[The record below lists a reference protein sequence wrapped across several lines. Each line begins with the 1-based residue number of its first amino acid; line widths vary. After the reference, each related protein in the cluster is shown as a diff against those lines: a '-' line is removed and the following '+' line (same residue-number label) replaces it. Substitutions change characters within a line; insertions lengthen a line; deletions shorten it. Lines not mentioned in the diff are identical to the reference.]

1 MTAER
6 ELDVVVHGAT
16 GFVGRLTAEY
26 LARCAP
32 PGTRIGLSGRSRE
45 GLAEVR
51 GSLGRT
57 AEGWPLLVAD
67 ADDEDD
73 LAGLAAR
80 TRVVA
85 TTVGPYLVHGL
96 PLVAAC
102 ARAGTHYADLTGE
115 VLFVRRAIDRHHD
128 QAAATGARIVVSCGF
143 DSVPSDLGVLVTADR
158 ARADGA
164 GELAEA
170 TLVVAAARGGVS
182 GGTVETLRTTLAEA
196 RRDAR
201 ARRVLADPYALSPDP
216 ETAPGDRGRRDGLGV
231 GHHPEL
237 GGWTAPFVM
246 AGHNTRV
253 VHRSNALQ
261 GWRYGRGFRYQ
272 EVVRTG
278 TGLRGAAV
286 AAGMTGALAAGAAA
300 LAFGPTRA
308 VLDRLLPEPGEGPDE
323 ETRRRG
329 RFRMEVHART
339 TTGARYVAVVA
350 ARGDPGYAATSVML
364 GESALALALDLG
376 RLPAAAGVLT
386 PATAMGQVLVERLR
400 AAGFTIAVDRV

>member
-51 GSLGRT
+51 GTLGRT

-115 VLFVRRAIDRHHD
+115 VLFVRQAIDRHHD

-143 DSVPSDLGVLVTADR
+143 DSVPSDLGILVTADR

-201 ARRVLADPYALSPDP
+201 ARIPRPHRATADDA
-216 ETAPGDRGRRDGLGV
+216 TAWASG
-231 GHHPEL
+231 
-237 GGWTAPFVM
+237 T
-246 AGHNTRV
+246 TRSSV
-253 VHRSNALQ
+253 V
-261 GWRYGRGFRYQ
+261 
-272 EVVRTG
+272 
-278 TGLRGAAV
+278 
-286 AAGMTGALAAGAAA
+286 
-300 LAFGPTRA
+300 
-308 VLDRLLPEPGEGPDE
+308 
-323 ETRRRG
+323 
-329 RFRMEVHART
+329 
-339 TTGARYVAVVA
+339 
-350 ARGDPGYAATSVML
+350 
-364 GESALALALDLG
+364 G
-376 RLPAAAGVLT
+376 RLPS
-386 PATAMGQVLVERLR
+386 
-400 AAGFTIAVDRV
+400 

>member
-1 MTAER
+1 M
-6 ELDVVVHGAT
+6 HGAT
-16 GFVGRLTAEY
+16 GFVGRLTAEH

-32 PGTRIGLSGRSRE
+32 PETRIALSGRSRE
-45 GLAEVR
+45 RLEEVR

-57 AEGWPLLVAD
+57 ARGWPLLVAD
-67 ADDEDD
+67 AGDEDD
-73 LAGLAAR
+73 LAALAAR

-128 QAAATGARIVVSCGF
+128 QAVATGARIVVSCGF
-143 DSVPSDLGVLVTADR
+143 DSVPSDLGVMVTAER
-158 ARADGA
+158 ARTDGE

-170 TLVVAAARGGVS
+170 TLVVAVLRGGVS

-201 ARRVLADPYALSPDP
+201 ARRLLADPYALSPEA
-216 ETAPGDRGRRDGLGV
+216 ETRPGGRRPRDGV
-231 GHHPEL
+231 GFGHDSEL

-246 AGHNTRV
+246 ASHNTRV

-261 GWRYGRGFRYQ
+261 GGVYGRGFRYQ
-272 EVVRTG
+272 EVVGTG
-278 TGLRGAAV
+278 PGLRGAAV

-300 LAFGPTRA
+300 LSFGPTRA
-308 VLDRLLPEPGEGPDE
+308 VLGRLLPKPGEGLGE

-364 GESALALALDLG
+364 GESALALALDLD

-400 AAGFTIAVDRV
+400 AAGFTIAVERV